1 MYILIWKTFDPQGK
15 IFHLSLVMLLN
26 SPWSR
31 LHRRCHVPCKNIRG
45 LKIWVFLLNMPFA
58 LQKYLGTKQE
68 LLRSLK
74 RRLHW
79 F

>member
-31 LHRRCHVPCKNIRG
+31 LHRRCHVPCKDIRG
-45 LKIWVFLLNMPFA
+45 LKIWVFSEDA
-58 LQKYLGTKQE
+58 LCPAKVFGNIS
-68 LLRSLK
+68 RCCHGM
-74 RRLHW
+74 RLDN
-79 F
+79 